1 MKRKYYIILFVPIVV
16 AEKGTEDCMK
26 FIRTYFS
33 DVKIELKKVTWLSK
47 NEMLGSTSVVLIF
60 AIIVSIFLFIVD
72 FGITQFISRL
82 LGF

>member
-1 MKRKYYIILFVPIVV
+1 
-16 AEKGTEDCMK
+16 MK